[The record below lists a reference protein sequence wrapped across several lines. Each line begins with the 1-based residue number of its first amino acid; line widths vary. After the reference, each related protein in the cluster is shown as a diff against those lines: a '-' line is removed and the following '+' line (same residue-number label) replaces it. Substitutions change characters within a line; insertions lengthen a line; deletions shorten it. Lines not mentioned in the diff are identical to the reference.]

1 MEGLGVANSG
11 FAVREPEAVLPQA
24 LAGDLL
30 GETPSVLVEGV
41 LADIEALRYR
51 EHYEAVNASGR

>member
-1 MEGLGVANSG
+1 
-11 FAVREPEAVLPQA
+11 
-24 LAGDLL
+24 LL

-51 EHYEAVNASGR
+51 EHYEAVNTDIGEVSRV

>member
-1 MEGLGVANSG
+1 
-11 FAVREPEAVLPQA
+11 VLPQA

-30 GETPSVLVEGV
+30 GETPSVLVERV

-51 EHYEAVNASGR
+51 EHYEAVNTSGR